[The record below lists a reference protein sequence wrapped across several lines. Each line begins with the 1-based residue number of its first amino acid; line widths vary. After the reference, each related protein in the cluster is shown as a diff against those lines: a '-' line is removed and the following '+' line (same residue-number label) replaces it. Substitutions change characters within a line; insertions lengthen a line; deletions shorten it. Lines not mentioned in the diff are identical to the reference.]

1 MNSTVHECVE
11 GGKNVE
17 VQFENEYTMNK
28 ELIKEY
34 VHNVLSKNTIIMGML
49 LTLLGIILLFV
60 HIETIYPILVII
72 FGITLMLFPM
82 IMTSELEKASKRL
95 NNGTIEKTNVKFGEN
110 IVMDEGKAHLE
121 FEYSQITK
129 ILQTKSFIVLQT
141 SKQSAILVLKN
152 GFTKGEEKEFMEF
165 IEEKTNCK

>member
-1 MNSTVHECVE
+1 MES
-11 GGKNVE
+11 
-17 VQFENEYTMNK
+17 QFENEYTMSK

-34 VHNVLSKNTIIMGML
+34 VHNVLNKNTIIIGML
-49 LTLLGIILLFV
+49 LTLLGIMLLFV
-60 HIETIYPILVII
+60 PIETIYAILVII
-72 FGITLMLFPM
+72 GGITLMLFPM

-95 NNGTIEKTNVKFGEN
+95 NNGKIEKTNVKFGEN

-129 ILQTKSFIVLQT
+129 ILQTPNFIVLQT
-141 SKQSAILVLKN
+141 SRQSAILVLKN
-152 GFTKGEEKEFMEF
+152 GFTKGDEKEFIKF

>member
-1 MNSTVHECVE
+1 
-11 GGKNVE
+11 
-17 VQFENEYTMNK
+17 MNK

-34 VHNVLSKNTIIMGML
+34 VHNVLSKNTIIIGVL
-49 LTLLGIILLFV
+49 LTLLGIILLFIS
-60 HIETIYPILVII
+60 IETVYATLVII
-72 FGITLMLFPM
+72 GGASLMLIPITM
-82 IMTSELEKASKRL
+82 VKGLEEASKRL

-152 GFTKGEEKEFMEF
+152 GFTKGEEKEFVKF